1 MKSKRLLS
9 LVLVLA
15 LVLSLSVVFAACG
28 GTDVEEEL
36 DPVAAIAKT
45 ELKIGVLH
53 INDKDSTSGYTFA
66 HQSGIDYMQTELG
79 LSDSQIVIK
88 DNVYDTDSALI
99 NSAIEDLLAE
109 DCNVIIGTSFG
120 YMEELDEAAEANPYV
135 IFSHGTGYLS
145 NLRNYNNYFG
155 RIYQDRYLS
164 GIVAGLKAKELNN
177 PNLGYVVAH
186 NTYIAE
192 CSSGVNAFLLGAQ
205 SVYPEAVLHVKAL
218 ASWYDPTNE
227 TAFAEQLINDHH
239 CGVITQHCDT
249 SNPSA
254 AAKVAGKFSVGYNS
268 DMGLAIGT
276 EDARDASVLT
286 SVTWNWGVYY
296 KAFIE
301 SVIAGTF
308 TEFGNYYGDFA
319 DGLYD
324 LAPLS
329 TACADGTAEAV
340 NLVKAMYR
348 NEAET
353 WDVFSGVK
361 LTIAEVEGEWT
372 VTKTNAALLKS
383 DEEGN
388 AVIVAAGAASVA
400 DSVITGNMPYY
411 VKGVI
416 FHE

>member
-1 MKSKRLLS
+1 MKSKRLLA

-15 LVLSLSVVFAACG
+15 LVLSLSVVFAACSG
-28 GTDVEEEL
+28 NNDDNTLE
-36 DPVAAIAKT
+36 PVAAIAKAD
-45 ELKIGVLH
+45 LKIGVLH

-66 HQSGIDYMQTELG
+66 HQTGIDYMKTQLG

-99 NSAIEDLLAE
+99 NSSIDELLAAG
-109 DCNVIIGTSFG
+109 CNVIIGTSFG
-120 YMEELDEAAEANPYV
+120 YMEELDAAATANPNV

-145 NLRNYNNYFG
+145 NDRNYNNYFG

-164 GIVAGLKAKELNN
+164 GIVAGLKAKELGNV
-177 PNLGYVVAH
+177 NLGYVVAH
-186 NTYIAE
+186 DSYIAE
-192 CSSGVNAFLLGAQ
+192 CSSGVNAFALGAQ
-205 SVYPEAVLHVKAL
+205 SVYPEAVVHVKAL
-218 ASWYDPTNE
+218 GSWYDPDNE
-227 TAFAEQLINDHH
+227 TLFAEQLISQYN

-254 AAKVAGKFSVGYNS
+254 AAKAAGKFSVGYNS

-276 EDARDASVLT
+276 EGNRDASVLT

-296 KAFIE
+296 KALIE

-308 TEFGNYYGDFA
+308 ADFGNYYGDFA
-319 DGLYD
+319 DGLFD

-329 TACADGTAEAV
+329 TACADGTADAV
-340 NLVKAMYR
+340 NLVKAMFR
-348 NEAET
+348 DEAET

-361 LTIAEVEGEWT
+361 LSIAKVNDEWT
-372 VTKTNAALLKS
+372 VTRTDAALLQA
-383 DEEGN
+383 DDT
-388 AVIVAAGAASVA
+388 VIVAAGGASVA

-416 FHE
+416 FHA